1 MSNHGEQHWAN
12 VCRILRY
19 VASTLDKGIT
29 YTQPDGSNPQLSI
42 QGWSDAALGECMD
55 TRKSR
60 LGTLVIVNGAF
71 VTGKS
76 ARLKRVVTSST
87 GAEVYAL
94 SAAAREMVAVRN
106 QLRELQHPIEA
117 TSTLRGDNQSS
128 LLVATTPGKHR
139 SSLRH
144 LELHAFQVKDFVD
157 NGEIDVVWCPGDD
170 CIADVYTKAVDT
182 AKFKRFSSLL
192 LGDGPTTIEKALV
205 VNAVHSYH
213 VDHVLNGKSVCLG
226 GVCGGGVGKTSRS
239 DSAQAVPDPAQGA
252 GATVPVPALRGQVQA
267 KQPSCISPAQPSAN
281 T

>member
-1 MSNHGEQHWAN
+1 MTRRAAKFETRTTNRSGRRDRSA
-12 VCRILRY
+12 RTTTTLRCY
-19 VASTLDKGIT
+19 RKRCTVLPS
-29 YTQPDGSNPQLSI
+29 QQ
-42 QGWSDAALGECMD
+42 CMD

-60 LGTLVIVNGAF
+60 LGTLVIINGAF

-144 LELHAFQVKDFVD
+144 LELHAF
-157 NGEIDVVWCPGDD
+157 
-170 CIADVYTKAVDT
+170 
-182 AKFKRFSSLL
+182 
-192 LGDGPTTIEKALV
+192 
-205 VNAVHSYH
+205 
-213 VDHVLNGKSVCLG
+213 
-226 GVCGGGVGKTSRS
+226 
-239 DSAQAVPDPAQGA
+239 
-252 GATVPVPALRGQVQA
+252 
-267 KQPSCISPAQPSAN
+267 
-281 T
+281 

>member
-1 MSNHGEQHWAN
+1 
-12 VCRILRY
+12 
-19 VASTLDKGIT
+19 
-29 YTQPDGSNPQLSI
+29 
-42 QGWSDAALGECMD
+42 
-55 TRKSR
+55 
-60 LGTLVIVNGAF
+60 
-71 VTGKS
+71 
-76 ARLKRVVTSST
+76 
-87 GAEVYAL
+87 
-94 SAAAREMVAVRN
+94 MVAVRN

-226 GVCGGGVGKTSRS
+226 GVCVGGVGKTSR
-239 DSAQAVPDPAQGA
+239 SAQAVPDPAQGA
-252 GATVPVPALRGQVQA
+252 GATVPVPALRGQAQA